1 MSQDTVWCDNA
12 FFQLTANMLK
22 RDIVFYTLYKEDG
35 HDSKGRIFIK
45 AKESLGKMFLLYYTG
60 IHFQSIVPKLGS
72 ITNITQELAEMDIS
86 SNPPENIQ

>member
-35 HDSKGRIFIK
+35 HDSKGRIIIK
-45 AKESLGKMFLLYYTG
+45 AKQSFGKMFLLYYTG
-60 IHFQSIVPKLGS
+60 IHFQSIVAKQTSPLSS
-72 ITNITQELAEMDIS
+72 IALKEIKDQASTEM
-86 SNPPENIQ
+86 